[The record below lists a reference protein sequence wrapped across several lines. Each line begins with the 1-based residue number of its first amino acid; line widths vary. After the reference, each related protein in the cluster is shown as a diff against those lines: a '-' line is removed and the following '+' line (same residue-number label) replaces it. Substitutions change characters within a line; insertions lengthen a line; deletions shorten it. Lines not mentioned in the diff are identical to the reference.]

1 MSLLPVDN
9 VPVWAAH
16 IVAGIVL
23 GVCYFHTVGWSARRF
38 ASGGRATTA
47 IAATIGR
54 FVLLGGVLALAS
66 LQGAA
71 PLLAMALGILIA
83 RSAVIGRVREAAP

>member
-1 MSLLPVDN
+1 MKTFAALGLVALVSLTAAPAQAQLLPHKD
-9 VPVWAAH
+9 
-16 IVAGIVL
+16 L
-23 GVCYFHTVGWSARRF
+23 SL
-38 ASGGRATTA
+38 A